1 MPLQNDIQNN
11 GSEFNSFNHKMS
23 HIKKEII
30 CIWRG
35 IYLYATTFSMTLR
48 FLILPS
54 FLFTR
59 NLRVDKNYKL
69 RIFMLSGSIQLY
81 SNFQFI
87 MTCIY
92 HKTMPFISNYT
103 HAYSFSHAFTLQI
116 IDHIKIFISTCNK
129 SFNSNHEIQTYTLKD
144 VFSLQIPFTRIKV
157 CYFTLSIQFTI
168 HDGFRLVNPVLFI
181 IQ

>member
-1 MPLQNDIQNN
+1 
-11 GSEFNSFNHKMS
+11 MS
-23 HIKKEII
+23 LVKKEII

-59 NLRVDKNYKL
+59 NLGIDKNYTL
-69 RIFMLSGSIQLY
+69 SIFMLSGSIQFY
-81 SNFQFI
+81 SNFQFN

-92 HKTMPFISNYT
+92 HKIMPFISNNT

-116 IDHIKIFISTCNK
+116 IDHIKICNSTCNK
-129 SFNSNHEIQTYTLKD
+129 SFNSNHEIQTYTFED
-144 VFSLQIPFTRIKV
+144 VFSLKISFSLIKV
-157 CYFTLSIQFTI
+157 CYFTLFIQFTFMTDSI
-168 HDGFRLVNPVLFI
+168 GESHPFYHSVMSLHI
-181 IQ
+181 